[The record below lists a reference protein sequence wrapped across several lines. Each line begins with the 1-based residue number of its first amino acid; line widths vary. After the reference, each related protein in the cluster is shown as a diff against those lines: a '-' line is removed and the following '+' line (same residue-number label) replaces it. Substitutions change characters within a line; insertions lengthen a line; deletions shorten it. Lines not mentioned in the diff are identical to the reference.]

1 MGGHQPAT
9 GVLYLMGWSN
19 RHWYEAET
27 LTAMLLRIRDTTDAC
42 HAGPT
47 ASLDQAR
54 AERHHDFQPARV
66 EPLLRG
72 PLQPAANAAGP
83 TGDAGPRVVPR
94 ARASTPDPALP
105 DNSAAA

>member
-1 MGGHQPAT
+1 
-9 GVLYLMGWSN
+9 MGWAN

-27 LTAMLLRIRDTTDAC
+27 LTAMLLRSRDDTDAC
-42 HAGPT
+42 HGGPT

-54 AERHHDFQPARV
+54 DERIDDFQPVRV

-72 PLQPAANAAGP
+72 PVQPAAPSAAGL
-83 TGDAGPRVVPR
+83 TGTAGPRVVPR

-105 DNSAAA
+105 DAA